1 MDELYIFIQTLV
13 YGLMQ
18 GGVYALIAIGLTL
31 IYGVM
36 KITNFAH
43 GEFLM
48 LGMYITFWI
57 FNIGNIDP
65 YIGVFIAFACLFAL
79 GAIVQRFLI
88 QRILGAEPMSQI
100 MLTLGLSTF
109 LYSSAQFLWGA
120 DNRIVNVAYGPSSL
134 KIGPILFNY
143 PRLFAF
149 IASIIFVLALFA
161 FLKYSKFGK
170 AMRAASQNRNAAS
183 LMGVNVKMIYILAFG
198 LGAALAGVAGGLL
211 TPFQYVNPTAGAPM
225 ALIAFVVV
233 VLGTM
238 GNFLGAL
245 CGGLIVGVAEALG
258 GYVLGSQ
265 AKTLVSLLIFI
276 LVFYQPRSL
285 RLMSYHSAAG

>member
-1 MDELYIFIQTLV
+1 
-13 YGLMQ
+13 MQ

-43 GEFLM
+43 GEFIM
-48 LGMYITFWI
+48 LGMYITFWV

-65 YIGVFIAFACLFAL
+65 YLGVFVAFAVLFVL

-88 QRILGAEPMSQI
+88 QKIISSEPMNQI

-109 LYSSAQFLWGA
+109 FFSFAQFLWGA
-120 DNRIVNVAYGPSSL
+120 DNRTVNIAYGSSSL

-149 IASIIFVLALFA
+149 AASIIFVVALFT

-170 AMRAASQNRNAAS
+170 AMRAASQNRKAAS
-183 LMGVNVKMIYILAFG
+183 LMGVNVKVIYTLAFG
-198 LGAALAGVAGGLL
+198 LGAGLAGVAGGLL

-238 GNFLGAL
+238 GNFMGAL
-245 CGGLIVGVAEALG
+245 FGGLIVGVAEAIG
-258 GYVLGSQ
+258 GYIFGSQ
-265 AKTLVSLLIFI
+265 AKTLVSLSIFI
-276 LVFYQPRSL
+276 LVLIFKPSGLFGGNKQ
-285 RLMSYHSAAG
+285 